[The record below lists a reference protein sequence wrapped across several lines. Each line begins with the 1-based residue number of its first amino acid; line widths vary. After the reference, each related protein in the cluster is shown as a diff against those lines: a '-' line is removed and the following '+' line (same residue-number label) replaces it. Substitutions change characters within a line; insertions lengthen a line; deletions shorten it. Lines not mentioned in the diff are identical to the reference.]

1 MLLCHFLGGRFKWI
15 TQLEYSGTIDE
26 TGTLNGN
33 LFVIGSGD
41 PSMGTGKAGAW
52 SYSQI
57 ISDYLAKISE
67 AELKNQWRYCSANC
81 CFQDVRLELPEKN
94 SLVRA

>member
-1 MLLCHFLGGRFKWI
+1 MIPASTTKLLSTDASMALLGGRFKWI

-67 AELKNQWRYCSANC
+67 AGN
-81 CFQDVRLELPEKN
+81 
-94 SLVRA
+94 